1 MKGVP
6 LPAQY
11 SPRTIPGLLAERATD
26 RPAAVAA
33 FGKGRAGYAAVTFA
47 ELADSARRLAGGLV
61 ERGVVPGDRV
71 AWLLD
76 NSRGL
81 DALQLFH
88 AVVWAGGVNVPINP
102 RLAPP
107 EVADIVQRTGS
118 RLLIAQPEYRSR
130 AAECLVSA
138 SVISVDELAEQSPA
152 TPRRAATA
160 EATDLTTASILF
172 TSGTTGRPKG
182 VVHTHG
188 SSIAAA
194 IGWSDA
200 LALAPGDVL
209 QSPFPVFSGAGLHF
223 NGLSCLWAGCE
234 FVIDDYG
241 TAASLEL
248 AGARQTSVYV
258 AVPSIYAFWLDSPV
272 LDATTLRSLRVLD
285 YGGAAMAPAL
295 IRQLRERLPG
305 VGLVQT
311 YGLTEAGP
319 GGTYLPA
326 EDALVRLGSIGR
338 RCAGEFTEFRVVD
351 ADGQNVVG

>member
-6 LPAQY
+6 LPAPY
-11 SPRTIPGLLAERATD
+11 SPRTIPGLLAERAAG
-26 RPAAVAA
+26 RPDAVAA

-138 SVISVDELAEQSPA
+138 SVISVDELAGQSAA
-152 TPRRAATA
+152 TPRRTA
-160 EATDLTTASILF
+160 PVDATDLTTASILF

-194 IGWSDA
+194 IGWSEA
-200 LALAPGDVL
+200 LGLAPGDVL

-248 AGARQTSVYV
+248 AGTRRTSVYV
-258 AVPSIYAFWLDSPV
+258 AVPSIYAFW
-272 LDATTLRSLRVLD
+272 
-285 YGGAAMAPAL
+285 
-295 IRQLRERLPG
+295 
-305 VGLVQT
+305 
-311 YGLTEAGP
+311 
-319 GGTYLPA
+319 
-326 EDALVRLGSIGR
+326 
-338 RCAGEFTEFRVVD
+338 
-351 ADGQNVVG
+351 

>member
-1 MKGVP
+1 
-6 LPAQY
+6 
-11 SPRTIPGLLAERATD
+11 
-26 RPAAVAA
+26 
-33 FGKGRAGYAAVTFA
+33 
-47 ELADSARRLAGGLV
+47 
-61 ERGVVPGDRV
+61 
-71 AWLLD
+71 
-76 NSRGL
+76 
-81 DALQLFH
+81 
-88 AVVWAGGVNVPINP
+88 
-102 RLAPP
+102 
-107 EVADIVQRTGS
+107 
-118 RLLIAQPEYRSR
+118 
-130 AAECLVSA
+130 
-138 SVISVDELAEQSPA
+138 
-152 TPRRAATA
+152 
-160 EATDLTTASILF
+160 
-172 TSGTTGRPKG
+172 
-182 VVHTHG
+182 
-188 SSIAAA
+188 SIAAA
-194 IGWSDA
+194 IGWSEA
-200 LALAPGDVL
+200 LGLAPGDVL

-258 AVPSIYAFWLDSPV
+258 AVPSIYAFWLDSPE
-272 LDATTLRSLRVLD
+272 LDATALRSLRVLD

-351 ADGQNVVG
+351 ADGQNVVSADEVGELLLRGPAVMDGYLDDPAATDTAFDDGWLRSGDIVRLDADGYLYVVDRKKDIIVRGGYNISSAEVEAVLLSHPDILDAAVVGIAHPRLGEDVHAFVVMRDGASLDPADASSFAAERIADFKVPRGYTFVDTLPRNAAGKVLKPQLRDSLTHSGG